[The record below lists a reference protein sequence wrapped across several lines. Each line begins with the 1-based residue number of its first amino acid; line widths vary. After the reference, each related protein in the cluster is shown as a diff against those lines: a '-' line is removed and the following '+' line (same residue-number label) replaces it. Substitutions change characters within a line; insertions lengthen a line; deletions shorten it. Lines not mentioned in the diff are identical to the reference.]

1 MGVGMRL
8 KSILRDKKM
17 TIKQLSEK
25 SGIPLNTLYSITKRD
40 SLRVDRVILERIS
53 IALEVSVDDLLCKT
67 DFSFPDLRGQT
78 QTFQPFTKTDDE
90 LLKLGGFGVL
100 AEFYNLPEDAQKE
113 AMKDIHGF
121 VEYTI
126 AKYKKQSEIDE
137 KGNTETTE
145 GK

>member
-1 MGVGMRL
+1 M
-8 KSILRDKKM
+8 
-17 TIKQLSEK
+17 
-25 SGIPLNTLYSITKRD
+25 
-40 SLRVDRVILERIS
+40 
-53 IALEVSVDDLLCKT
+53 
-67 DFSFPDLRGQT
+67 
-78 QTFQPFTKTDDE
+78 
-90 LLKLGGFGVL
+90 